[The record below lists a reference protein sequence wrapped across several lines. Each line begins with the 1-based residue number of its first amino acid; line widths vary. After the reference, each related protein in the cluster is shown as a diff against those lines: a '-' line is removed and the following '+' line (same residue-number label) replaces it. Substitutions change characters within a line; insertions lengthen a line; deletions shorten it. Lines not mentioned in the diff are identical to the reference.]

1 MKHTK
6 ILTIEDLKTRFEPI
20 KNMHKQHSKKR
31 SFVDKLAL
39 WVTIRVGSMGFFFL
53 IFCWTISWLSW
64 NTIAPKYL
72 KFDPYPAFVLWLFIS
87 NMLQIFLM
95 PLIMVGQNIQSKHA
109 DIRAEQDFLINIK
122 AEAGIEII
130 LQHLENQQEI
140 MLRILIKLEKENE
153 GNV

>member
-31 SFVDKLAL
+31 SIVDKLAL

-109 DIRAEQDFLINIK
+109 EIRAEQDFLINIK

-140 MLRILIKLEKENE
+140 MLRILKKLEKENE